1 MKGMV
6 NRMEGKIINAKRV
19 KRIDADG
26 NVKIYDSVNMAAED
40 NHIYANQIS
49 RSVRLGKP
57 VKGYR
62 YEYVWEKEKTDFHM
76 PIVHSVLDIAKASFE
91 RKPYYLGN

>member
-1 MKGMV
+1 MAG
-6 NRMEGKIINAKRV
+6 EIINAKRV
-19 KRIDADG
+19 KRIDTDG

-49 RSVRLGKP
+49 RSVRLGKT

-91 RKPYYLGN
+91 RKPYYFGN

>member
-1 MKGMV
+1 MV
-6 NRMEGKIINAKRV
+6 IRMAAEIINAKRV

-49 RSVRLGKP
+49 RSVRLGKT

-62 YEYVWEKEKTDFHM
+62 YEYVWEKEKTDFYM
-76 PIVHSVLDIAKASFE
+76 PIMHPVYLVAKANFE
-91 RKPYYLGN
+91 RKAYYLGN

>member
-1 MKGMV
+1 MV
-6 NRMEGKIINAKRV
+6 NRMAGEIINAKRV

-49 RSVRLGKP
+49 RSVRIGKP

-91 RKPYYLGN
+91 RKPYYFVN

>member
-1 MKGMV
+1 MV
-6 NRMEGKIINAKRV
+6 IRMAAEIINAKRV

-49 RSVRLGKP
+49 RSVRIGKP

-62 YEYVWEKEKTDFHM
+62 YEYVWEKEKTDFYM
-76 PIVHSVLDIAKASFE
+76 PIMHPVYFVAKANFE
-91 RKPYYLGN
+91 RKPYYFGN

>member
-1 MKGMV
+1 MCGEQSKGNNQKIQMAKSHEV
-6 NRMEGKIINAKRV
+6 RKAVIRMAGEIINAKRV
-19 KRIDADG
+19 KRIDTDG

-49 RSVRLGKP
+49 RSVRLGKT

-62 YEYVWEKEKTDFHM
+62 YEYV
-76 PIVHSVLDIAKASFE
+76 
-91 RKPYYLGN
+91 

>member
-1 MKGMV
+1 MAD
-6 NRMEGKIINAKRV
+6 KIINAKRV

-49 RSVRLGKP
+49 RSVRLGKT

-62 YEYVWEKEKTDFHM
+62 YEYVWEKEKTDFYM
-76 PIVHSVLDIAKASFE
+76 PIMHPVYLVAKANFE